1 MKSEFVR
8 KTVAGKRL
16 LLIDGH
22 ALAYR
27 AYHAIPP
34 LTSPTGE
41 PTNATFG
48 FANMLLKAIQ
58 DYAPDYVVATFD
70 VGRTFRHEDYAEYK
84 AKRAETP
91 DDLRAQFGRV
101 KEMVE
106 ALGIP
111 VYTKEGYEADD
122 LLGTLS
128 LQASR
133 LGLETIIV
141 SGDTD
146 TFQLIG
152 PGVSVLT
159 PQRGFGE
166 VMLYDEQAVRQRYG
180 LEPGQLIDYKAMV
193 GDVSDNIPGVPGVGE
208 KTASALLQQ
217 YGSLE
222 GIYAHL
228 GEIKQARFRKAL
240 EDGQQSAL
248 QSRHLVTIVRDVDVT
263 LDLQASKWGRFDRN
277 RVMKLL
283 RDLGFRTLVGR
294 IPQEKPLEATQL
306 DLLSGSGQGAVEVR
320 RGEALGQYEIVDTPS
335 ALDTLVARL
344 RGRPRMALDTETT
357 GTDPMRSAL
366 VGISLSDAPGKGYY
380 LPVGHDERLRVGQ
393 QLPLPL
399 AREKL
404 GPLLQDPAIA
414 KVCHNAQFDI
424 MALARQGMPIQGLWF
439 DTMIASWILEP
450 TGRGIGLKSQVWQR
464 LGIEMTAIEELIGKG
479 SKQAR
484 MDQISVAKVAPYAC
498 ADADMTLRLA
508 DVLQPELKERN
519 QWSLFTEIEMPLVP
533 VLVDM
538 QLHGMVV
545 DCAYLQGMAQEMSQR
560 LAELEAQVFE
570 LAGHR
575 FNINSTKQLATV
587 LFDELG
593 LPKVRRTATGYS
605 TDVSV
610 LEELRDKHPV
620 VAAILEHRQ
629 LEKLNSTYVEAL
641 PLLVNPDT
649 GRVHT
654 SFNQT
659 STTTGRLSSSDPNLQ
674 NIPVR
679 TELGRR
685 IRGAFVAPGGCL
697 LLGCDY
703 SQVELRLL
711 AHLSQ
716 DAELLG
722 AFHRDEDVH
731 ASTAAAIYG
740 VPLAEVT
747 PQQRA
752 LAKTINFG
760 LMYGMGD
767 YGLSSRTALTV
778 SEAHAFIEAYFKRF
792 SRVKE
797 YLDNTVREARQ
808 RGYVETI
815 LGRRRYFPELSSHSA
830 ANMGL
835 RRAAERAAVN
845 MPVQGSAADI
855 IKLAMIRLDRR
866 LREEKL
872 RARMVLQVHDEL
884 VLEVAEAEVEAAKA
898 LVVEVMENAYALSV
912 PLKVQASLGKT
923 WMEMK

>member
-1 MKSEFVR
+1 MGEK
-8 KTVAGKRL
+8 KRL
-16 LLIDGH
+16 MLIDGH

-41 PTNATFG
+41 PTNAVFG
-48 FANMLLKAIQ
+48 FANMLLKAVQ
-58 DYAPDYVVATFD
+58 DYTPDYIIATFD
-70 VGRTFRHEDYAEYK
+70 VGRTFRHEEYADYK

-91 DDLRAQFGRV
+91 DDLRPQFARV
-101 KEMVE
+101 KELVE

-111 VYTKEGYEADD
+111 ICVKEGYEADD
-122 LLGTLS
+122 VLGALS
-128 LQASR
+128 LQASQ

-146 TFQLIG
+146 TFQLIA
-152 PGVSVLT
+152 PDVSVLT

-166 VMLYDEQAVRQRYG
+166 VALYDVEAIRQRYG
-180 LEPGQLIDYKAMV
+180 LEPRQLVDFKALV
-193 GDVSDNIPGVPGVGE
+193 GDPSDNIPGVPGIGE
-208 KTASALLQQ
+208 KTAAALLQQ

-222 GIYAHL
+222 GIYEHL
-228 GEIKQARFRKAL
+228 HEIKQERFRKAL
-240 EDGQQSAL
+240 EQGRESAMR
-248 QSRHLVTIVRDVDVT
+248 SRHLVTIKRDIDVK
-263 LDLQASKWGRFDRN
+263 LDLEACKWGHFDRT
-277 RVMKLL
+277 RVMSLL
-283 RDLGFRTLVGR
+283 RELGFRSLAGR
-294 IPQEKPLEATQL
+294 IPQERPTEATQL
-306 DLLSGSGQGAVEVR
+306 ALLGSSAQPTEQVAEK
-320 RGEALGQYEIVDTPS
+320 ALGEYRVVDTVA
-335 ALDTLVARL
+335 ALEELIARL
-344 RGRPRMALDTETT
+344 RHVSRLAVDTETT
-357 GTDPMRSAL
+357 GINPMRASL
-366 VGISLSDAPGKGYY
+366 VGISLSEAPGRGYY
-380 LPVGHDERLRVGQ
+380 LPVGHDQRLPVGR
-393 QLPLPL
+393 QLPLDVV
-399 AREKL
+399 RGKL
-404 GPLLQDPAIA
+404 GPILADEAIA
-414 KVCHNAQFDI
+414 KVCHNAQYDMI
-424 MALARQGMPIQGLWF
+424 ALIRHGMALKGLQF

-464 LGIEMTAIEELIGKG
+464 LGIEMTSIEDIIGKG
-479 SKQAR
+479 SKQGR
-484 MDQISVAKVAPYAC
+484 MDQVSIDKVAPYAC

-508 DVLQPELKERN
+508 DVLERELKERN
-519 QWSLFTEIEMPLVP
+519 QWHLFTEIEMPLVP

-545 DCAYLQGMAQEMSQR
+545 DTAYLASMSQEMSQR
-560 LAELEAQVFE
+560 LAELEARIYE
-570 LAGHR
+570 LAGHP
-575 FNINSTKQLATV
+575 FNISSTRQLATV

-610 LEELRDKHPV
+610 LEELKDKHPIIEV
-620 VAAILEHRQ
+620 ILEYRQ
-629 LEKLNSTYVEAL
+629 LEKLKSTYVDAL
-641 PLLVNPDT
+641 PSLVDPSS

-685 IRGAFVAPGGCL
+685 IRGAFVAPEGFW

-716 DAELLG
+716 DPELLG
-722 AFHRDEDVH
+722 AFYRDEDVH

-740 VPLAEVT
+740 IPLAEVT

-767 YGLSSRTALTV
+767 YGLSSRTDLTV
-778 SEAHAFIEAYFKRF
+778 SEARMFIEAYFKRF

-797 YLDNTVREARQ
+797 YLENTVRQAREK
-808 RGYVETI
+808 GYVETI
-815 LGRRRYFPELSSHSA
+815 LGRRRYFPELLSSA
-830 ANMGL
+830 ANVAL

-855 IKLAMIRLDRR
+855 MKLAMIRLDRQ
-866 LREEKL
+866 LRERQF

-884 VLEVAEAEVEAAKA
+884 VLEVPEDELAEVKA
-898 LVVEVMENAYALSV
+898 LVVDVMENAYKLSV
-912 PLKVQASLGKT
+912 PLKVQASVGKT

>member
-1 MKSEFVR
+1 MSE
-8 KTVAGKRL
+8 KKRL
-16 LLIDGH
+16 MLIDGH

-58 DYAPDYVVATFD
+58 DYAPDYVIATFD
-70 VGRTFRHEDYAEYK
+70 VGRTFRHEEYAGYK

-101 KEMVE
+101 RELVE

-111 VYTKEGYEADD
+111 IYVKEGYEADD
-122 LLGTLS
+122 VLGTLS

-146 TFQLIG
+146 TFQLVA

-166 VMLYDEQAVRQRYG
+166 VMLYDVQAIRQRYG
-180 LEPGQLIDYKAMV
+180 LEPEQLIDFKAMV
-193 GDVSDNIPGVPGVGE
+193 GDTSDNILGVPGVGE
-208 KTASALLQQ
+208 KTAAALLQQ

-222 GIYAHL
+222 GIYEHL
-228 GEIKQARFRKAL
+228 GEVKQARFRKAL
-240 EDGQQSAL
+240 EEGRGSAM
-248 QSRHLVTIVRDVDVT
+248 QSRHLVTIVRDIDVK
-263 LDLQASKWGRFDRN
+263 LDLQSCRWGRLDRTK
-277 RVMKLL
+277 VMNLL
-283 RDLGFRTLVGR
+283 RELGFRTLVGR
-294 IPQEKPLEATQL
+294 IPQEQRIEATQL
-306 DLLSGSGQGAVEVR
+306 DLLSSAPQPTLQVAEK
-320 RGEALGQYEIVDTPS
+320 ALGDYRVIDTPA
-335 ALDTLVARL
+335 ALDELVACL
-344 RGRPRMALDTETT
+344 RKVSQLAVDTETT
-357 GTDPMRSAL
+357 GLDPMRADL
-366 VGISLSDAPGKGYY
+366 VGISLSDAPGRGYY
-380 LPVGHDERLRVGQ
+380 LPVGHDQRLPVGR
-393 QLPLPL
+393 QLPLEL
-399 AREKL
+399 VREKL
-404 GPLLQDPAIA
+404 GPVLQDAAIA
-414 KVCHNAQFDI
+414 KVCHNAQFDM
-424 MALARQGMPIQGLWF
+424 MALARHGIPLKGVWF

-464 LGIEMTAIEELIGKG
+464 LGVEMTSIEDIIGKG
-479 SKQAR
+479 SKQIR
-484 MDQISVAKVAPYAC
+484 MDQVSVAKVAPYAC
-498 ADADMTLRLA
+498 ADADMTYRLA
-508 DVLQPELKERN
+508 NVLRAELEEHN
-519 QWSLFTEIEMPLVP
+519 QWGLFTDIEMPLVP

-538 QLHGMVV
+538 QLYGMVV
-545 DCAYLQGMAQEMSQR
+545 DSIYLATMSREMSQR
-560 LAELEAQVFE
+560 LAELEARIYG

-575 FNINSTKQLATV
+575 FNISSTKQLATV

-610 LEELRDKHPV
+610 LEELKDKHPIIEE
-620 VAAILEHRQ
+620 ILEHRQ

-641 PLLVNPDT
+641 PLLVNPST

-685 IRGAFVAPGGCL
+685 IRGAFVAPEGCL

-716 DAELLG
+716 DPELLG

-731 ASTAAAIYG
+731 ASTAAAICS

-778 SEAHAFIEAYFKRF
+778 SEAHVFIEAYFQRF
-792 SRVKE
+792 SQVKG
-797 YLDNTVREARQ
+797 YLDNTVRQAREK
-808 RGYVETI
+808 GYVETI

-830 ANMGL
+830 ANVGL

-855 IKLAMIRLDRR
+855 MKLAMIRLDHR
-866 LREEKL
+866 LREQKL

-884 VLEVAEAEVEAAKA
+884 VLEVPEDEVEAAKA
-898 LVVEVMENAYALSV
+898 LVVEVMGNAYRLSI
-912 PLKVQASLGKT
+912 PLKVQTSVGKT

>member
-1 MKSEFVR
+1 MSE
-8 KTVAGKRL
+8 KKRL
-16 LLIDGH
+16 MLIDGH

-58 DYAPDYVVATFD
+58 DYAPDYVIATFD
-70 VGRTFRHEDYAEYK
+70 VGRTFRHEEYAGYK

-101 KEMVE
+101 RELVE

-111 VYTKEGYEADD
+111 IYVKEGYEADD
-122 LLGTLS
+122 VLGTLS

-146 TFQLIG
+146 TFQLVA

-166 VMLYDEQAVRQRYG
+166 VMLYDVQAIHQRYG
-180 LEPGQLIDYKAMV
+180 LEPEQLIDFKAMV
-193 GDVSDNIPGVPGVGE
+193 GDTSDNILGVPGVGE
-208 KTASALLQQ
+208 KTAAALLQQ

-222 GIYAHL
+222 GIYEHL
-228 GEIKQARFRKAL
+228 GEVKQARFRKAL
-240 EDGQQSAL
+240 EEGRGSAM
-248 QSRHLVTIVRDVDVT
+248 QSRHLVTIVRDIDVK
-263 LDLQASKWGRFDRN
+263 LDLQSCRWGRLDRTK
-277 RVMKLL
+277 VMNLL
-283 RDLGFRTLVGR
+283 RELGFRTLVGR
-294 IPQEKPLEATQL
+294 IPQEQRIEATQL
-306 DLLSGSGQGAVEVR
+306 DLLSSAPQPTLQVAEK
-320 RGEALGQYEIVDTPS
+320 ALGDYRVIDTPA
-335 ALDTLVARL
+335 ALDELVACL
-344 RGRPRMALDTETT
+344 RKVSQLAVDTETT
-357 GTDPMRSAL
+357 GLDPMRADL
-366 VGISLSDAPGKGYY
+366 VGISLSDAPGRGYY
-380 LPVGHDERLRVGQ
+380 LPVGHDQRLPVGR
-393 QLPLPL
+393 QLPLEL
-399 AREKL
+399 VREKL
-404 GPLLQDPAIA
+404 GPVLQDAAIA
-414 KVCHNAQFDI
+414 KVCHNAQFDM
-424 MALARQGMPIQGLWF
+424 MALARHGIPLKGVWF

-464 LGIEMTAIEELIGKG
+464 LGVEMTSIEDIIGKG
-479 SKQAR
+479 SKQIR
-484 MDQISVAKVAPYAC
+484 MDQVSVAKVAPYAC
-498 ADADMTLRLA
+498 ADADMTYRLA
-508 DVLQPELKERN
+508 NVLRAELEEHN
-519 QWSLFTEIEMPLVP
+519 QWGLFTDIEMPLVP

-538 QLHGMVV
+538 QLYGMVV
-545 DCAYLQGMAQEMSQR
+545 DSIYLATMSREMSQR
-560 LAELEAQVFE
+560 LAELEARIYG

-575 FNINSTKQLATV
+575 FNISSTKQLAIV

-610 LEELRDKHPV
+610 LEELKDKHPIIEE
-620 VAAILEHRQ
+620 ILEHRQ

-641 PLLVNPDT
+641 PLLVNPST

-685 IRGAFVAPGGCL
+685 IRGAFVAPEGCL

-716 DAELLG
+716 DPELLG

-731 ASTAAAIYG
+731 ASTAAAIYS

-778 SEAHAFIEAYFKRF
+778 SEAHVFIEAYFQRF
-792 SRVKE
+792 SQVKE
-797 YLDNTVREARQ
+797 YLDNTVRQAREK
-808 RGYVETI
+808 GYVETI

-830 ANMGL
+830 ANVGL

-855 IKLAMIRLDRR
+855 MKLAMIRLDHR
-866 LREEKL
+866 LREQKL

-884 VLEVAEAEVEAAKA
+884 VLEAPEDEVEAAKA
-898 LVVEVMENAYALSV
+898 LVVEVMGNAYRLSI
-912 PLKVQASLGKT
+912 PLKVQTSVGKT